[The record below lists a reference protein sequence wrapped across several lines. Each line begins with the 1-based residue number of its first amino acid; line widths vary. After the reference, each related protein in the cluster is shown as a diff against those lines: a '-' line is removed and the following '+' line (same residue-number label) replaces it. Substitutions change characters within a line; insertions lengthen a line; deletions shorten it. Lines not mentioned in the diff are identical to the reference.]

1 MTESLDDKTYKLLF
15 SVRRSVRY
23 HDRRRRFYEVWNTV
37 TVAAATIG
45 GSAAVVGFLYEA
57 APDWLPAA
65 ISAFIAVVGAID
77 LSVGTARR
85 ADHHGSLARQFIA
98 VEREF
103 AHGRSLDD
111 DEHERLVGERLRIEA
126 TEPTVLRLLDVL
138 CHYELLRSLGDA
150 DKHPSVPW
158 HRRLLAHWVSQP
170 YYAQRVPER
179 TAS

>member
-65 ISAFIAVVGAID
+65 ISAFIAVVG
-77 LSVGTARR
+77 R
-85 ADHHGSLARQFIA
+85 H
-98 VEREF
+98 
-103 AHGRSLDD
+103 
-111 DEHERLVGERLRIEA
+111 
-126 TEPTVLRLLDVL
+126 
-138 CHYELLRSLGDA
+138 RSLGRDG
-150 DKHPSVPW
+150 
-158 HRRLLAHWVSQP
+158 
-170 YYAQRVPER
+170 
-179 TAS
+179 